1 LAAFGLVVDAHD
13 LVDGES
19 GVDGVLADEVPV
31 AHPGGAVVAYG
42 AVVGEGSGGGEL
54 FGATVGEGV
63 GLRDGEERSAGADG
77 FEDGGVDVAELRGG
91 LNAAYVACGLGFE
104 AGGVSSVLRC

>member
-1 LAAFGLVVDAHD
+1 MDAHD
-13 LVDGES
+13 LVDGEA

-54 FGATVGEGV
+54 FGDSVGEGV
-63 GLRDGEERSAGADG
+63 GLRDGEERGAGADG

-104 AGGVSSVLRC
+104 AGGVSGVLRC